1 MTSRP
6 ANGYEVQ
13 RAGKHTLV
21 KLADRDSGFGVG
33 WPVNWLVK
41 ILVGSKHLGGLP
53 LAADEVVL
61 LWLYLA
67 LYSNRHS
74 LFSAGKGYLTL
85 PGCCQ
90 SSN

>member
-33 WPVNWLVK
+33 WPVNWLVE

-53 LAADEVVL
+53 LAADEVDCIL
-61 LWLYLA
+61 C
-67 LYSNRHS
+67 
-74 LFSAGKGYLTL
+74 FF
-85 PGCCQ
+85 GCTWPSTATDIVYFRQ
-90 SSN
+90 AKAT